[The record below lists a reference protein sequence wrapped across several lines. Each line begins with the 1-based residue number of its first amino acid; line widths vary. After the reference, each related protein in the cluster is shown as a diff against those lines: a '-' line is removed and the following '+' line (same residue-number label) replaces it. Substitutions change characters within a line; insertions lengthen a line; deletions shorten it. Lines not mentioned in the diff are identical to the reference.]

1 MYSILDFYSM
11 HKRENSKEKRWKRK
25 KRIKRKAS
33 PSARNPFIFLCTDTH
48 RYRKKRKTKKK
59 KKILKHGNRW
69 NFTRNPTGRK
79 KKKGTR
85 CLASSQFHFPP
96 SEYPVDWIYK
106 RNDISNIKIDDGWI
120 FTIVTRGQDER
131 ERETTL
137 PSVEIWGEKFGVSPP
152 SLRLITRGWKTANPG
167 PFCSNFENATAKPP
181 RVSSSWFRSFEN
193 TEAQRILFYF
203 PPWSRN

>member
-1 MYSILDFYSM
+1 M
-11 HKRENSKEKRWKRK
+11 
-25 KRIKRKAS
+25 
-33 PSARNPFIFLCTDTH
+33 
-48 RYRKKRKTKKK
+48 KTKKKDQTKSIPVSTESLYFSLYRYSSLPKKKKNQK

-131 ERETTL
+131 ERDHASFRGNL
-137 PSVEIWGEKFGVSPP
+137 RGEVWCFAAFPP
-152 SLRLITRGWKTANPG
+152 FNNTRLKDAVNPG

-203 PPWSRN
+203 PRWSRN

>member
-1 MYSILDFYSM
+1 M
-11 HKRENSKEKRWKRK
+11 
-25 KRIKRKAS
+25 
-33 PSARNPFIFLCTDTH
+33 
-48 RYRKKRKTKKK
+48 KTKKKDQTKSIPVSTESLYFSLYRYSSLPKKKKNQKK

-69 NFTRNPTGRK
+69 NFARNPTGRR

>member
-69 NFTRNPTGRK
+69 NFARNPTGRK

-131 ERETTL
+131 EREHASFRGNLRGEVWCFAAFPPFNNTRLKDGESGPLLFEFWKRDRKTTTRFL
-137 PSVEIWGEKFGVSPP
+137 FLVSIV
-152 SLRLITRGWKTANPG
+152 RKYRGTK
-167 PFCSNFENATAKPP
+167 NF
-181 RVSSSWFRSFEN
+181 
-193 TEAQRILFYF
+193 ILF
-203 PPWSRN
+203 SSMVA